1 MIDRPPAAGSGD
13 QPICGFVTHEMEL
26 LRAGDGDRALG
37 RLRIALARMEALEAT
52 PGATDAA
59 RAEVAYEVGRGYDGV
74 GDDANAELWIGR
86 ALADPAFRAGEPWP
100 SHCRDLSLRYL
111 WRGDLE
117 RAEPLARESVAH
129 ARERRLSGQDALVGT
144 LDTHAE
150 TLLGLGRHAEAAV
163 VAGEAVRL
171 ARKSE
176 WVQRFR
182 AGLEATALVHLG
194 TALAAVGRYY
204 EALAAFDRAEAISAG
219 WTMRTR
225 LDVLLASAEARR
237 AAGRAAEAAERARL
251 AAAWW
256 DAVAAARRESGEDPS
271 AAERERDTLSA
282 AWGV

>member
-1 MIDRPPAAGSGD
+1 MTDRPPAAGSGD
-13 QPICGFVTHEMEL
+13 EPICGFVTHEMEL
-26 LRAGDGDRALG
+26 QRAGDGDRALG
-37 RLRIALARMEALEAT
+37 RLRLALRWMEALDAA
-52 PGATDAA
+52 PGTSDAA
-59 RAEVAYEVGRGYDGV
+59 RAEAAYEVGRGYDGV
-74 GDDANAELWIGR
+74 GDDANAELWIGF
-86 ALADPAFRAGEPWP
+86 ALDDPAFRDSASWP

-129 ARERRLSGQDALVGT
+129 ARDGLLRGPDALVGA

-163 VAGEAVRL
+163 VAQEEVTL
-171 ARKSE
+171 AQQSE

-182 AGLEATALVHLG
+182 AGYQATALTHLG
-194 TALAAVGRYY
+194 RALAAVGRYY
-204 EALAAFDRAEAISAG
+204 EAFAAFDRAEAISDG
-219 WTMRTR
+219 WTLRTR

-237 AAGRAAEAAERARL
+237 AAGRADEAAERGRL

-256 DAVAAARRESGEDPS
+256 DAVAAALRASGEDAS

-282 AWGV
+282 AWGP